1 MNTSVDHVF
10 NDQATNTGAF
20 GKRWTMSTGH
30 DVGLDLSN
38 PNSIVF
44 QGPTGYQQT
53 YTANGSGGFTSPKGA
68 NTKFT
73 KNGDGTYTIMV
84 TDGSKLK
91 YNFDAGGNLTS
102 QVDANNNKLTYN
114 YNADGTLS
122 CITDARGA
130 VTQMT
135 GYSGGKVTSF
145 KDPTGASYGPF
156 TYDASNQLTD
166 FTDRG
171 GNKISYGYDGAGNL
185 TSITDPNGNKYT
197 LGYDSSRRVTSLAEP
212 NGNSPATTTFA
223 YPSAGQTNETDPNN
237 HTTQYFFDG
246 DGKQTK
252 ATDPLGHSQSKTYT
266 ANFNVATTS
275 DGMNNS
281 STASYDAA
289 NNLVGTQL
297 PTGAKNALGYTD
309 GANPN
314 APTTGTDM
322 QGNQYSFT
330 YDAAGNPLTAKS
342 VTANTTMVTRTYNG
356 NGTVKDSTDGTGN
369 KTSYS
374 YDGQGRLLTVNRPL
388 PLAPIKYTY
397 DSLSRITS
405 VTDGNG
411 VEIDYSYDQFDR
423 VTQVA
428 QKTQTGQ
435 TMLQQTSFDKNGNKT
450 NNYYGTTTTTFAY
463 NPRNVITQG
472 TKTSGVLGAD
482 TTSYGYD
489 PAGNLTSFQDA
500 GGTVGYAFDAAN
512 NLTKLTDPTNAAT
525 TFQYDNANHRT
536 STTFPNQTN
545 IQKAYDKSGRTT
557 SIAVNGP
564 TSQFI
569 NNTYAYTAANGT
581 DSGMLQTERNAQ
593 YQTLYHH
600 YDGMNR
606 LTQVQIA
613 GGGASNYAYDNS
625 GNLTSYEGTPL
636 VNNTAEQLTKVG
648 GTTLSYDG
656 QGNQTGDSTGRAMTY
671 SPTNQTTHTNDPGT
685 GAGTGSVDTTY
696 NSVDQTQRNR
706 ITTTPGGTG
715 TTPTTTDVTQS
726 ALGITGLTVNGTQRT
741 TAIRDPK
748 GQLIGYKDPAGAV
761 HYTATDFQSTTLG
774 STGAGATLDAKY
786 QYSPYGRY
794 VNAQGAAS
802 GLNNFLYAGGLRTL
816 NDHQD
821 QFGARTYD
829 SINGRFTQPDPIGT
843 PASGGTGQD
852 SRSGIGGP
860 YSHDGNPYTYAG
872 DNPATNSDPTGYFSY
887 SALASYGFAC
897 ATGAVGAIGEFGEAA
912 AIVGGIYGGFGAIA
926 TESAVA
932 IGGCALG
939 VGAANQGGDFEF
951 PR

>member
-1 MNTSVDHVF
+1 
-10 NDQATNTGAF
+10 
-20 GKRWTMSTGH
+20 
-30 DVGLDLSN
+30 
-38 PNSIVF
+38 
-44 QGPTGYQQT
+44 
-53 YTANGSGGFTSPKGA
+53 
-68 NTKFT
+68 
-73 KNGDGTYTIMV
+73 
-84 TDGSKLK
+84 
-91 YNFDAGGNLTS
+91 
-102 QVDANNNKLTYN
+102 
-114 YNADGTLS
+114 
-122 CITDARGA
+122 
-130 VTQMT
+130 
-135 GYSGGKVTSF
+135 
-145 KDPTGASYGPF
+145 
-156 TYDASNQLTD
+156 
-166 FTDRG
+166 
-171 GNKISYGYDGAGNL
+171 
-185 TSITDPNGNKYT
+185 
-197 LGYDSSRRVTSLAEP
+197 
-212 NGNSPATTTFA
+212 
-223 YPSAGQTNETDPNN
+223 
-237 HTTQYFFDG
+237 
-246 DGKQTK
+246 
-252 ATDPLGHSQSKTYT
+252 
-266 ANFNVATTS
+266 
-275 DGMNNS
+275 MNNS

-309 GANPN
+309 AANPN

-342 VTANTTMVTRTYNG
+342 VTANTTMVNRTYNG

-369 KTSYS
+369 KTSYT

-388 PLAPIKYTY
+388 PLQPIKYTY

-411 VEIDYSYDQFDR
+411 TEIDYSYDQFDR

-435 TMLQQTSFDKNGNKT
+435 TVLQQTSFDKNGNKT

-545 IQKAYDKSGRTT
+545 IQTAYDKSGRVT
-557 SIAVNGP
+557 SEALNGP
-564 TSQFI
+564 NAQWL
-569 NNTYAYTAANGT
+569 NNTYSYTAANGS
-581 DSGMLQTERNAQ
+581 DSGMLTKERNAQ
-593 YQTLYHH
+593 YKTLDFT

-606 LTQVQIA
+606 LTKAQIEGSYA
-613 GGGASNYAYDNS
+613 YTYAYDAS
-625 GNLTSYEGTPL
+625 GNLVYSEGTNFT
-636 VNNTAEQLTKVG
+636 NNSAEQLTKVG

-671 SPTNQTTHTNDPGT
+671 SPTNQTTHTSDPGT

-715 TTPTTTDVTQS
+715 ATPTTTDVTQS
-726 ALGITGLTVNGTQRT
+726 AIGITGLTVNGTQRT

-748 GQLIGYKDPAGAV
+748 GQLIGYKDPSGAV
-761 HYTATDFQSTTLG
+761 HYTATDFQNTTLASTGPG
-774 STGAGATLDAKY
+774 STGIDAKY

-794 VNAQGAAS
+794 ENAQGAAS

-843 PASGGTGQD
+843 PGSSGDGKDNSSTN
-852 SRSGIGGP
+852 GIGGP
-860 YSHDGNPYTYAG
+860 YSADGNPYAYAG
-872 DNPATNSDPTGYFSY
+872 DSPTVNTDPTGLSY
-887 SALASYGFAC
+887 CSFDQSVIEAS
-897 ATGAVGAIGEFGEAA
+897 AA
-912 AIVGGIYGGFGAIA
+912 AGLAGL
-926 TESAVA
+926 SDLR
-932 IGGCALG
+932 C
-939 VGAANQGGDFEF
+939 N
-951 PR
+951 RS

>member
-1 MNTSVDHVF
+1 MSSRASSAPPTGWESLCHRLFNRQRFTRAVLGVGVAATLTAGSLTTGPPAAAAPPPTPLGSPGHTSPGANIYVPNPTINKTPTGGRAPGRWAPELPGPLAAPGGADTLVPSPNPAPGPAGNGGTGGGAGAGAGSAGGGLSGGPGGSSGGSVGPVSPAAPPTVVGHPALYTPPATDAAGGGQVSTANGHGAAIQPALSASSPAANPGLGLQSYYPIERHKINDRMELDIDTANGNVVVRYRDLSFNGLGLNTSVDHVF

-53 YTANGSGGFTSPKGA
+53 YTSNGSGGFTSPKGA
-68 NTKFT
+68 NTTFT
-73 KNGDGTYTIMV
+73 KNGDGTYTIMQ

-91 YNFDAGGNLTS
+91 YNFDTGGNLTS

-135 GYSGGKVTSF
+135 GYTGGKVTSF
-145 KDPTGASYGPF
+145 TDPTGASYGPF
-156 TYDASNQLTD
+156 HYDASNQLTD

-171 GNKISYGYDGAGNL
+171 GNKISYGYDGSGNL
-185 TSITDPNGNKYT
+185 TSITDPNGNTYT

-212 NGNSPATTTFA
+212 NGQTPATSTFS
-223 YPSAGQTNETDPNN
+223 YVNTGQTNETDANG

-309 GANPN
+309 AANPN
-314 APTTGTDM
+314 APTTGSDM

-342 VTANTTMVTRTYNG
+342 VTANITMINRTYNG

-369 KTSYS
+369 KTSYT
-374 YDGQGRLLTVNRPL
+374 YDGQGRLITVNRPL
-388 PLAPIKYTY
+388 PLAPIHYTY

-411 VEIDYSYDQFDR
+411 TEIDYSYDQFDR

-435 TMLQQTSFDKNGNKT
+435 TVLQQTSFDKNGNKT

-472 TKTSGVLGAD
+472 TKTSGILNTD

-489 PAGNLTSFQDA
+489 PVGNLTSYQDA

-525 TFQYDNANHRT
+525 TFQYDPDNHRT

-569 NNTYAYTAANGT
+569 NNTYSYTAANGS

-613 GGGASNYAYDNS
+613 GGSAYNYAYDAA
-625 GNLTSYEGTPL
+625 GNLTSYEGTGYT
-636 VNNTAEQLTKVG
+636 NNTAEQLTKSG
-648 GTTLSYDG
+648 STTLSYDN
-656 QGNQTGDSTGRAMTY
+656 QGNQTGDSSGRAMTY

-685 GAGTGSVDTTY
+685 GANTGS
-696 NSVDQTQRNR
+696 
-706 ITTTPGGTG
+706 
-715 TTPTTTDVTQS
+715 
-726 ALGITGLTVNGTQRT
+726 
-741 TAIRDPK
+741 
-748 GQLIGYKDPAGAV
+748 
-761 HYTATDFQSTTLG
+761 
-774 STGAGATLDAKY
+774 
-786 QYSPYGRY
+786 
-794 VNAQGAAS
+794 AS
-802 GLNNFLYAGGLRTL
+802 IHR
-816 NDHQD
+816 
-821 QFGARTYD
+821 
-829 SINGRFTQPDPIGT
+829 
-843 PASGGTGQD
+843 
-852 SRSGIGGP
+852 
-860 YSHDGNPYTYAG
+860 
-872 DNPATNSDPTGYFSY
+872 
-887 SALASYGFAC
+887 
-897 ATGAVGAIGEFGEAA
+897 
-912 AIVGGIYGGFGAIA
+912 
-926 TESAVA
+926 
-932 IGGCALG
+932 
-939 VGAANQGGDFEF
+939 
-951 PR
+951 